1 MGRSGTKTRFY
12 LKAVLDIVGSDP
24 DSSVVEAQRNA
35 LRIALA
41 MSLLSL
47 PPLWQDATGRQDAQ
61 EPGGG
66 VGGMETVPGRGR

>member
-47 PPLWQDATGRQDAQ
+47 PPLW
-61 EPGGG
+61 
-66 VGGMETVPGRGR
+66 